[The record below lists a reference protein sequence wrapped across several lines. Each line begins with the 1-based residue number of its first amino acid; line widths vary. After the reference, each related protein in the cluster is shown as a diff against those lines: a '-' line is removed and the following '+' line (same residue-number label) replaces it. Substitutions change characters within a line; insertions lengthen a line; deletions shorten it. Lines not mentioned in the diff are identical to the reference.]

1 MKTIRQQFPKSRT
14 YLLRRKRRYE
24 VDARRRGGGR
34 RFYFTDRPSAV
45 RKAQELAA
53 LAEVQP
59 LTPLPVEVQRP
70 DLLQR
75 LLSLLENQ
83 SVPAAPTT
91 GRCFPDLLDEWVQS
105 RRDDKFKPLRPRS
118 FQSIR
123 MACHRFKELFGRLP
137 LSALD
142 RERVEAVFTRQEWS
156 PQSLKNYRS
165 YLSQFFNWSL
175 RRGLATTNPLQHLQ
189 VATVSRTVEVY
200 SLEQVRT
207 MLTKVQEPEFVGL
220 VPYLTLSLFAGIRP
234 LEAQRMT
241 WERNLRLDTAEIEIQ
256 GDIAKTKRPRRFEME
271 PVLVSWLTHYRRCHP
286 EVQVVCPNFGRLF
299 RSFQQRLGFPWIA
312 DGLRHTFG
320 TFHYNRDKSLGHL
333 TFIMGNSES
342 VARRHY
348 LTTLPQGDVGQFWKL
363 GPTGSLEC

>member
-1 MKTIRQQFPKSRT
+1 MKTIRKQFPKIRT
-14 YLLRRKRRYE
+14 YLLRQKRRYE
-24 VDARRRGGGR
+24 VDARGKGWGR

-45 RKAQELAA
+45 SKAQELAA
-53 LAEVQP
+53 LVEAQP
-59 LTPLPVEVQRP
+59 LTTLPAEIQKP

-83 SVPAAPTT
+83 PAPTATTT
-91 GRCFPDLLDEWVQS
+91 GRCFPELLDEWVQA
-105 RRDDKFKPLRPRS
+105 RRDDKFKPLRHRS

-137 LSALD
+137 LSALS
-142 RERVEAVFTRQEWS
+142 RERVEAVFTRQDWS
-156 PQSLKNYRS
+156 QQSLKNYRS
-165 YLSQFFNWSL
+165 YLSQFFNWSI

-189 VATVSRTVEVY
+189 VATVHRTVEVY

-207 MLTKVQEPEFVGL
+207 LLAKVQEPEFVGL
-220 VPYLTLSLFAGIRP
+220 VPYLTLGLFAGIRP

-241 WERNLRLDTAEIEIQ
+241 WERNIKLDTAEVEIQ

-271 PVLVSWLTHYRRCHP
+271 PLLMSWLTHYRRCHP
-286 EVQVVCPNFGRLF
+286 DVPLICPNFGRLS
-299 RSFQQRLGFPWIA
+299 RSFQRSLGFPWIA

-348 LTTLPQGDVGQFWKL
+348 LTTLPQGDVGQFWTIV
-363 GPTGSLEC
+363 PESQSL